1 MSETENN
8 SMEMRLGLFI
18 AIFAA
23 ILAIS
28 DLYAGKFGDD
38 EIIAHNEQTK
48 AYNWYLSKSIKQNME
63 EGHLNVM
70 KSFVIGGAVK
80 AEKQKAIDSLMKV
93 SETAIERYGKE
104 KKEILQGSST
114 LDKSE
119 WAQDKNGKMGEII
132 GANQW
137 LEKADKLGLA
147 GDAFD
152 LAGLFLQICLVMGA
166 VGLVIKADKMKS
178 LFFWVMLVFGS
189 LGAYF
194 TLKAYLMAAAVG

>member
-93 SETAIERYGKE
+93 SENAIERYGKE

-178 LFFWVMLVFGS
+178 LFFWVMFVFGS
-189 LGAYF
+189 LGAFF
-194 TLKAYLMAAAVG
+194 TLKAYLMAAAV

>member
-1 MSETENN
+1 MSDTENN

-28 DLYAGKFGDD
+28 DLFAGKFGDD

-70 KSFVIGGAVK
+70 KSFVLGGSVK
-80 AEKQKAIDSLMKV
+80 PERQKSVDSLMKV
-93 SETAIERYGKE
+93 SETEIKRYGKE
-104 KKEILQGSST
+104 KKEILEGSSK
-114 LDKSE
+114 LDKAD

-137 LEKADKLGLA
+137 AEKADKLGAA
-147 GDAFD
+147 GDSFD

-166 VGLVIKADKMKS
+166 VGLVIKADKMKL
-178 LFFWVMLVFGS
+178 LFFWVMIVFGS
-189 LGAYF
+189 LGAFF
-194 TLKAYLMAAAVG
+194 TIQAYLMAAAV

>member
-23 ILAIS
+23 VLAIS

-70 KSFVIGGAVK
+70 KSLVLGGVLQEGKHKAV
-80 AEKQKAIDSLMKV
+80 DSLMKV
-93 SETAIERYGKE
+93 SEAEIKRYGME
-104 KKEILQGSST
+104 KKEVLQGSST
-114 LDKSE
+114 LKESE
-119 WAQDKNGKMGEII
+119 WAQDKNGKMGAIV

-137 LEKADKLGLA
+137 AEIADKLGLA

-166 VGLVIKADKMKS
+166 VGLVIKADKMKH
-178 LFFWVMLVFGS
+178 LFFWIMFVFGS
-189 LGAYF
+189 LGAFF
-194 TLKAYLMAAAVG
+194 TVKAYLMAVAV